1 MEILKG
7 IKVVELGMYLP
18 LPYTGAFL
26 KKMGAKVIKI
36 EQPKKG
42 DPLLAIDSKI
52 YGALNSEKEVVY
64 LDLKD
69 IKDINRIKKKLLTA
83 DIVLN
88 GFRRGFLDKIG
99 LGFGEISNKNKK
111 IIYINLYGYSKNI
124 SLKDKAGHD
133 LNFLALSGMFDH
145 LKGWCKP
152 LPIQVADM
160 AGALWAIIGSLVMLK
175 KREKEGKGGELE
187 LSLFSS
193 LISFLPFFYFSK
205 EDSDISKGLLY
216 GESPFYNLYECSDG
230 KLMAV
235 GSLEEKFAKR
245 LLEILKIEYNGNIF
259 SEDNRIIIYDKL
271 KRAFKSKKQ
280 DYFIKL
286 FESEDICIT
295 PVFSKKE
302 FFQFFKDALL
312 RRDDLK
318 EKVFFP
324 IK

>member
-52 YGALNSEKEVVY
+52 YRALNSEKEVIY

-205 EDSDISKGLLY
+205 EDSAISKGLLY

-271 KRAFKSKKQ
+271 KKAFKSKKQ

-302 FFQFFKDALL
+302 FFQFFKDGLL